1 MENTEKPLLNEQE
14 ETALKSGQELYE
26 MVQTSAGWKQVNKWL
41 DDMAFHS
48 WVDPREIN
56 SPGGMSKAEWEWREL
71 NAFHAS
77 NVAREILENIA
88 KSISE
93 SEYLS
98 KVKNGEIKKGS
109 LKI

>member
-1 MENTEKPLLNEQE
+1 MENIEKPLISEQE
-14 ETALKSGQELYE
+14 EIALKQGQELYE
-26 MVQTSAGWKQVNKWL
+26 MVKTSAGWKQVNKWL

-48 WVDPREIN
+48 WVDPRE
-56 SPGGMSKAEWEWREL
+56 STSKTEWEWKEL
-71 NAFHAS
+71 NGFHGA

-88 KSISE
+88 KLISE

-98 KVKNGEIKKGS
+98 KVKNGEIKKQS